1 MSKIAFFRQ
10 QRVDG
15 AIRCGIMVDDELVF
29 HALENENVAN
39 PDPVLLWFVGIAV
52 EGDDLPD
59 EPEAAR
65 HWLIERG
72 PAISELLMKEGQS
85 ISAGIDHPSWPRVNY
100 VPLPACE
107 RLLRIHYAAMERVA
121 ASEMGVHLQEVAREF
136 ESVVQSLPRWEAV
149 AATL

>member
-15 AIRCGIMVDDELVF
+15 AIRSGIMIDDELVF
-29 HALENENVAN
+29 HQLENENVAE
-39 PDPVLLWFVGIAV
+39 PDPVLLWFVNVGV

-59 EPEAAR
+59 DPDEAR
-65 HWLIERG
+65 QWLIDHST
-72 PAISELLMKEGQS
+72 AISDLLLKEGRS
-85 ISAGIDHPSWPRVNY
+85 ISAGIDHPSWPLIKH
-100 VPLPACE
+100 VPLPANG
-107 RLLRIHYAAMERVA
+107 RLVRIGYAAMERVA